1 MKKIILFWAIIGWQ
15 SVFSQPYDLRNI
27 VLNSDFIIV
36 VETEQE
42 KISTKPINDFY
53 YERSVTFSNIDKVI
67 KQNGKINFLNQSIF
81 YPKEGN
87 DFFKDDIYGIAVPP
101 PPKYIDIVDIIYQKY
116 YSIYFLKKDKQK
128 KLYVLSSLND
138 LSLSDK
144 NNRITQI
151 EEILK
156 LEQYKNPQER
166 YEKTMDYFIQ
176 NNFYPDD
183 NFLAYYQSIG
193 ILKSHHPVLTEKQL
207 STIKERLVQGE
218 MLKYTF
224 EEILSEKYP
233 EQLKD
238 FHLKRMINIRDSA
251 DYTSTYEFELSY
263 ETITNTRYSQ
273 DEPMIEY
280 LKNKLYDSNV
290 GNEERQKI
298 MDILIENAQKIIANS
313 ETP

>member
-15 SVFSQPYDLRNI
+15 SVFSQLYDLRNT

-81 YPKEGN
+81 YPIEGN
-87 DFFKDDIYGIAVPP
+87 DFFMPHAICGIAAPP
-101 PPKYIDIVDIIYQKY
+101 LFDINQKY

-128 KLYVLSSLND
+128 KLNVLSSTYY

-144 NNRITQI
+144 NDRILRI

-176 NNFYPDD
+176 NNINPDD

-233 EQLKD
+233 EQIKD
-238 FHLKRMINIRDSA
+238 FHLKRMISIRDSA

-280 LKNKLYDSNV
+280 LKDKLNDDNVSNK
-290 GNEERQKI
+290 EKQKI

>member
-15 SVFSQPYDLRNI
+15 SAFSQLYDLRNT

-36 VETEQE
+36 VETEQA

-53 YERSVTFSNIDKVI
+53 YESSVTFSNIDKVI

-81 YPKEGN
+81 YPTEGN
-87 DFFKDDIYGIAVPP
+87 NFFRPDVICSIAALPPFDIN
-101 PPKYIDIVDIIYQKY
+101 QKY

-128 KLYVLSSLND
+128 KLYVLSSTYY

-144 NNRITQI
+144 NDRILQI

-176 NNFYPDD
+176 NNINPDD
-183 NFLAYYQSIG
+183 NFLDYYQLIG

-207 STIKERLVQGE
+207 STIKELFIQG
-218 MLKYTF
+218 KISQYTTF
-224 EEILSEKYP
+224 EEILLEKYP
-233 EQLKD
+233 EQIKD

>member
-36 VETEQE
+36 VETEQK

-81 YPKEGN
+81 YPIEGN
-87 DFFKDDIYGIAVPP
+87 DFFMPHAICGIAAPP
-101 PPKYIDIVDIIYQKY
+101 PFDINQKY

-128 KLYVLSSLND
+128 KLNVLSSTYY

-144 NNRITQI
+144 NDRITQI

-176 NNFYPDD
+176 NNINPND

-233 EQLKD
+233 KQIKD

>member
-15 SVFSQPYDLRNI
+15 SAFSQLYDLRNI

-36 VETEQE
+36 VETEQA
-42 KISTKPINDFY
+42 KISTKRINDFY
-53 YERSVTFSNIDKVI
+53 YESSVTFSNIDKVI

-87 DFFKDDIYGIAVPP
+87 NFFMPHSICGIVAPSPFDIN
-101 PPKYIDIVDIIYQKY
+101 QKY

-128 KLYVLSSLND
+128 KLYVLSSTYY

-156 LEQYKNPQER
+156 LEQYKNLQER

-176 NNFYPDD
+176 NNIYPNN

-193 ILKSHHPVLTEKQL
+193 ILKSHRPVLTEKQL
-207 STIKERLVQGE
+207 STIKERFVQG
-218 MLKYTF
+218 KITQYIF
-224 EEILSEKYP
+224 GDILLEKYP
-233 EQLKD
+233 EQIKD
-238 FHLKRMINIRDSA
+238 FHLKRMISIRDSA
-251 DYTSTYEFELSY
+251 DYTSTYEFKSSY

-290 GNEERQKI
+290 GNEEKQKI

>member
-15 SVFSQPYDLRNI
+15 SAFSQFYDLRNI

-81 YPKEGN
+81 YPIEGN
-87 DFFKDDIYGIAVPP
+87 DFFMPHAICGIAAPP
-101 PPKYIDIVDIIYQKY
+101 PFDINQKY

-128 KLYVLSSLND
+128 KLYVLSSTYY

-144 NNRITQI
+144 NDRILRI

-176 NNFYPDD
+176 NNINPND

-193 ILKSHHPVLTEKQL
+193 LLKSHHPVLTEKQL

-218 MLKYTF
+218 ILKYTF

-233 EQLKD
+233 KQIKD